1 MVFEN
6 LAQPKN
12 LKIFSLSRLN
22 NLLLAVF
29 VLLGVAAYY
38 TYVGVSVF
46 FLEQMTSSIY
56 RKTGQLILSLLPFF
70 VIFTFFSR
78 RYLMAL
84 ALFFLVVGARVSEA
98 FSVDMFG
105 LQYNLDFFIVTFL
118 FACFSL
124 TDQLSSSFLKLK
136 NSKAVR
142 VYFYFIL
149 IALMSTIFANEA
161 IAYER
166 FWTSL
171 FPSFLY
177 FILMTLL
184 VRQWNDFEFFMKCL
198 MGVLALS
205 VLYGFKQMSSLKSVY
220 EIIHYRLP
228 SIYYNPIIYAGA
240 IILLAPCLLFFFKRS
255 HRIVQLMILMLWL
268 ASCLHMFLTESR
280 GALIIFFLQHVLVA
294 YVFFYKQL
302 DFKSYFIKGIGIVA
316 VGVFLV
322 WDHVDKIQDLFR
334 RFQDL
339 DFTQPGNS
347 AYERIVAIKGA
358 IAIGTENILGVGLGR
373 FSVEYLNTLSWKVGV
388 LRLESAHNFFLNIF
402 AELGPFALLVFII
415 FNFIVIQ
422 NLLWLFKNKL
432 ISQVTLLSLL
442 LSFSGY
448 FLYANLFYGEFQ
460 HKNSSLPYFLFL
472 TICGLINGLY
482 SEKIKEEKTENS
494 IQAEEPRHI

>member
-1 MVFEN
+1 MIF
-6 LAQPKN
+6 KN
-12 LKIFSLSRLN
+12 LTYKSFFAGTRVSELNKLAFS
-22 NLLLAVF
+22 VF
-29 VLLGVAAYY
+29 VVLGLAAYFVYLGVSSY
-38 TYVGVSVF
+38 

-56 RKTGQLILSLLPFF
+56 RKAGQLILSLIPFII
-70 VIFTFFSR
+70 IFAFFSR

-98 FSVDMFG
+98 FSVDLFG
-105 LQYNLDFFIVTFL
+105 LDFNLDFFIVILL

-124 TDQLSSSFLKLK
+124 TDQPLASFFKLK
-136 NSKAVR
+136 NNKAVQY
-142 VYFYFIL
+142 YFYFIL
-149 IALMSTIFANEA
+149 VGLMSTIYANEVV
-161 IAYER
+161 AYER

-184 VRQWNDFEFFMKCL
+184 VRRWSDFEFFMKCL
-198 MGVLALS
+198 VGVLGLS
-205 VLYGFKQMSSLKSVY
+205 VLYGFKQIAPLKSLY

-240 IILLAPCLLFFFKRS
+240 LILLVPSLLFFFKRS
-255 HRIVQLMILMLWL
+255 PKIIQLMIMMLWM

-280 GALIIFFLQHVLVA
+280 GALIIFFLQHAVVGYVL
-294 YVFFYKQL
+294 FYKQL
-302 DFKSYFIKGIGIVA
+302 DFKSYLIKGIGILA
-316 VGVFLV
+316 VGVFLAR
-322 WDHVDKIQDLFR
+322 DHLDKIQDLFR

-358 IAIGTENILGVGLGR
+358 VAMGAENILGVGLGR

-402 AELGPFALLVFII
+402 AELGPIALLFFII
-415 FNFIVIQ
+415 FNTIVIK
-422 NLLWLFKNKL
+422 NIFWLYKAKL
-432 ISQVTLLSLL
+432 ISQITFLTLL

-472 TICGLINGLY
+472 TVCGLVNGLY
-482 SEKIKEEKTENS
+482 SEKIKEEKVEIFLQDS
-494 IQAEEPRHI
+494 K